1 MESKNRCR
9 VCDDLSLSLSLFV
22 CVCVCVSVC
31 VYIHIQG
38 EHMVP
43 VLQRLKVFASCIGN
57 HDLDYGEPRLHELVR
72 ACGFPW
78 LMANVR
84 FKDGA
89 CDKRPMTMM
98 MMMMMMITRRI
109 CTRVSEC
116 VCEREPSCALSALT
130 IMM

>member
-9 VCDDLSLSLSLFV
+9 VCDDLSLSLSLSL
-22 CVCVCVSVC
+22 CVCVYI
-31 VYIHIQG
+31 YIHIQG

-116 VCEREPSCALSALT
+116 V
-130 IMM
+130 

>member
-1 MESKNRCR
+1 MVV
-9 VCDDLSLSLSLFV
+9 VCAMTSLSLSLSLFV

>member
-1 MESKNRCR
+1 MTS
-9 VCDDLSLSLSLFV
+9 LSLSLSLFV

>member
-9 VCDDLSLSLSLFV
+9 VCDDLSLSLSLSLCV

-116 VCEREPSCALSALT
+116 V
-130 IMM
+130 